1 MFQRLVDRV
10 RVDLVRAG
18 VKCATH
24 RPADILRT
32 RPAEEPALVSAR
44 L

>member
-18 VKCATH
+18 VECATH
-24 RPADILRT
+24 RPADMRT